1 MITVTAKVF
10 EHHQKED
17 GTWNVKICVYHQG
30 VRRYVETTHFVS
42 KKQLDVRFKIK
53 DKFLLNRIEKM
64 LEEYHE
70 AISHLGNKVNFF
82 TCDDLVNYLKEKDTE
97 IDFIKFCSEHIDW
110 LKREKR
116 TSSANPH
123 RTVRNSLI
131 DYFGRNSVS
140 ITEIH
145 SNMLYSYERYLRGE
159 RTMKRINQLGKEVVT
174 VEKGLSDAGL
184 HNHMRD
190 LRTLFNAA
198 CLRYN
203 NEDLGLYK
211 IKHYPFKRYKIG
223 SAPLTR
229 KRNNTIDE
237 ILKIRDCSTPLGS
250 RVEMAKEL
258 YMLSFYLCGMNAVD
272 IYHTKTQNIHNGR
285 IDYNRAKTKGR
296 RKDRAF
302 ISIRIVE
309 EAQPLIDK
317 YLDIL
322 PSKYTSHE
330 GLDSAL
336 SKGMKDL
343 RKLTGIPDI
352 TFYWARHSF
361 ASLARNSCRMSKDDV
376 AVALNHV
383 DEGHRTT
390 DIYIAKDWKI
400 VDEVQ
405 EKVVGLLRNSDKNSD
420 ELEPEIRKLRFA

>member
-390 DIYIAKDWKI
+390 DIYIAKCTDP
-400 VDEVQ
+400 
-405 EKVVGLLRNSDKNSD
+405 LLIGQK
-420 ELEPEIRKLRFA
+420 

>member
-53 DKFLLNRIEKM
+53 DKFLLNLVEKM
-64 LEEYHE
+64 LEEYRE

-82 TCDDLVNYLKEKDTE
+82 TCNDLVNYLKEKDTE
-97 IDFIKFCSEHIDW
+97 IDFIKFCGEHIDW

-131 DYFGRNSVS
+131 DYFGRDSVS

-145 SNMLYSYERYLRGE
+145 SNMLYSYERFLRGE
-159 RTMKRINQLGKEVVT
+159 RTLKRINQLGKEVVT

-229 KRNNTIDE
+229 KRNNTIEE

-272 IYHTKTQNIHNGR
+272 IYHAKTQNMRNGR
-285 IDYNRAKTKGR
+285 IGYNRAKTKRR

-302 ISIRIVE
+302 ISIRIIE
-309 EAQPLIDK
+309 EARPLIDK

-343 RKLTGIPDI
+343 RKLTGIQGI

-376 AVALNHV
+376 ALALNHV

-405 EKVVGLLRNSDKNSD
+405 EKVVQLLRELDKQS
-420 ELEPEIRKLRFA
+420 EMKEVKVRKLRLA